1 MTLIHPDEFAKA
13 LSLQKIGLKS
23 LAIPLMKLFRVQRL
37 NKIYQKFSHYNGL
50 EFLDACLDELK
61 INYDI
66 PVNDFK
72 NIPTSGPVVFIAN
85 HPYGGLDGLLL
96 IRLIA
101 GIRPDLKVMANY
113 ILKNVKPIA
122 DFILPVD
129 PFERKDSAQ
138 KSLAGVKSTLEVLS
152 KGGCVAIFPAGEV
165 SAFHSNTKRITD
177 KTWNP
182 TIGKLIAKSGAKV
195 VPIYFSGNNSL
206 LFNLLG
212 MIHPRLRTARLPSE
226 ILNKKK
232 FALKIRIGK
241 PIAPEDIAEFT
252 DNTQLM
258 RFLRAKTYALATSL
272 EVRKNYFTIPL
283 RAKASPEQIIDPV
296 DQSLLEE
303 EIGKI
308 RENDLSLDFQDF
320 ELFLSESTDIPNIL
334 REIGRLREVT
344 FREIGEGTNRAI
356 DIDEFDLYYHHLF
369 IWSKSEKQ
377 IVGAYRIGKGNDLFN
392 KFGVKGFYINTL
404 FNMHRKMHPILRQ
417 SIELGR
423 SFIVKKYQQK
433 VFILLLLWRGILT
446 FIRQNPEYRYLIGP
460 VSISNHFLKISK
472 ALLVHYI
479 RQNYYDHEMAKL
491 VSAKKEFKVKLSNI
505 DAEILLRHDK
515 AIFMKTIDDI
525 ISELEP
531 EGFKT
536 PVLLKKYL
544 KQNGRII
551 GFNIDPKFNNALDG
565 FIIMDI
571 QDAPEET
578 LQMLE
583 KQTACAGKQKKGA
596 NAGDFNQLE

>member
-1 MTLIHPDEFAKA
+1 
-13 LSLQKIGLKS
+13 
-23 LAIPLMKLFRVQRL
+23 
-37 NKIYQKFSHYNGL
+37 
-50 EFLDACLDELK
+50 
-61 INYDI
+61 
-66 PVNDFK
+66 
-72 NIPTSGPVVFIAN
+72 
-85 HPYGGLDGLLL
+85 
-96 IRLIA
+96 
-101 GIRPDLKVMANY
+101 
-113 ILKNVKPIA
+113 
-122 DFILPVD
+122 
-129 PFERKDSAQ
+129 
-138 KSLAGVKSTLEVLS
+138 
-152 KGGCVAIFPAGEV
+152 
-165 SAFHSNTKRITD
+165 
-177 KTWNP
+177 
-182 TIGKLIAKSGAKV
+182 
-195 VPIYFSGNNSL
+195 
-206 LFNLLG
+206 
-212 MIHPRLRTARLPSE
+212 
-226 ILNKKK
+226 
-232 FALKIRIGK
+232 
-241 PIAPEDIAEFT
+241 
-252 DNTQLM
+252 M

-283 RAKASPEQIIDPV
+283 RAKASPEKIIEPV

-303 EIGKI
+303 EIETI
-308 RENDLSLDFQDF
+308 RKNDLLLDFQDF
-320 ELFLSESTDIPNIL
+320 ELFLSESTDIPNVL

-369 IWSKSEKQ
+369 IWSKSGKE

-423 SFIVKKYQQK
+423 SFIIKKYQQK

-583 KQTACAGKQKKGA
+583 KQTITTVK
-596 NAGDFNQLE
+596 

>member
-37 NKIYQKFSHYNGL
+37 NKIYHKFSHYDGL

-72 NIPTSGPVVFIAN
+72 NIPTTGPVVFIAN

-122 DFILPVD
+122 NYILPVD
-129 PFERKDSAQ
+129 PYERKDSAQ

-152 KGGCVAIFPAGEV
+152 NEGCVAIFPAGEV
-165 SAFHSNTKRITD
+165 SAFHTNSKRITD
-177 KTWNP
+177 KAWNP
-182 TIGKLIAKSGAKV
+182 MIGKLIAKSGAKV

-232 FALKIRIGK
+232 FALRIRIGK
-241 PIAPEDIAEFT
+241 PITPDDIAEFT

-258 RFLRAKTYALATSL
+258 RYLRAKTYALATSL
-272 EVRKNYFTIPL
+272 EVKKNYFTIPL
-283 RAKASPEQIIDPV
+283 RAKASPEKIIEPV
-296 DQSLLEE
+296 NQSLLEE
-303 EIGKI
+303 EIEII
-308 RENDLSLDFQDF
+308 RKNDLLLEFQDF
-320 ELFLSESTDIPNIL
+320 ELFLSESTDIPNVL

-369 IWSKSEKQ
+369 IWSKTGKE

-404 FNMHRKMHPILRQ
+404 FNMHRKMHPILKQ

-423 SFIVKKYQQK
+423 SFIIEKYQQK

-583 KQTACAGKQKKGA
+583 KQTASSGK
-596 NAGDFNQLE
+596 

>member
-37 NKIYQKFSHYNGL
+37 NKIYQKFSHYDGL
-50 EFLDACLDELK
+50 EFLDACLDELQVT
-61 INYDI
+61 YDI

-113 ILKNVKPIA
+113 ILKNIKPIT
-122 DFILPVD
+122 DYILPVD

-138 KSLAGVKSTLEVLS
+138 KSLAGVKSTLGVLS
-152 KGGCVAIFPAGEV
+152 EGGCVAIFPAGEV
-165 SAFHSNTKRITD
+165 SAFHTNTKRITD

-182 TIGKLIAKSGAKV
+182 MIGKLIAKSGAKV

-241 PIAPEDIAEFT
+241 PISPDDIAEFT

-272 EVRKNYFTIPL
+272 EVKKNYFTIPL
-283 RAKASPEQIIDPV
+283 RAKATPEKIIEPV
-296 DQSLLEE
+296 DVALIEQELANICQHDLLIE
-303 EIGKI
+303 
-308 RENDLSLDFQDF
+308 FQNF
-320 ELFLSESTDIPNIL
+320 ELYLSESTDIPNIL

-344 FREIGEGTNRAI
+344 FREVGEGTNRTI

-369 IWSKSEKQ
+369 IWSKTEKE

-392 KFGVKGFYINTL
+392 KYGVKGFYISTL
-404 FNMHRKMHPILRQ
+404 FNMHRKMHPILKQ
-417 SIELGR
+417 SVELGR
-423 SFIVKKYQQK
+423 SFIIKKYQQK
-433 VFILLLLWRGILT
+433 VFVLLLLWRGILT

-479 RQNYYDHEMAKL
+479 KQNYYDHELAKL
-491 VSAKKEFKVKLSNI
+491 VSAKKEFKVRLSNI
-505 DAEILLRHDK
+505 DAEILLRHNK
-515 AIFMKTIDDI
+515 ANFMKTIDDI

-583 KQTACAGKQKKGA
+583 KQTQSVAK
-596 NAGDFNQLE
+596 

>member
-1 MTLIHPDEFAKA
+1 MSLIEPKEFAKT
-13 LSLQKIGLKS
+13 LSLQKLGLKS
-23 LAIPLMKLFRVQRL
+23 LAIPLMKLFRIQRL
-37 NKIYQKFSHYNGL
+37 NRIYEKFSHYNGL
-50 EFLDACLDELK
+50 DFIDACLDELQ
-61 INYDI
+61 INYEV

-72 NIPTSGPVVFIAN
+72 NIPAKGPVVFIAN

-96 IRLIA
+96 IRLVA

-113 ILKNVKPIA
+113 VLKNVKPIA

-129 PFERKDSAQ
+129 PYERIDSSQ
-138 KSLAGVKSTLEVLS
+138 NSFAGIKRSLEVLAEGS
-152 KGGCVAIFPAGEV
+152 SLAIFPAGEV
-165 SAFHSNTKRITD
+165 SAFHTNSRRITD
-177 KTWNP
+177 KPWNP
-182 TIGKLIAKSGAKV
+182 MIGKLILKSGARV
-195 VPIYFSGNNSL
+195 VPIYFSGSNSL

-212 MIHPRLRTARLPSE
+212 LIHPRLRTARLPSE
-226 ILNKKK
+226 ILNKRR
-232 FALKIRIGK
+232 FSLKIRIGK
-241 PIAPEDIAEFT
+241 PISADDIADFS

-258 RFLRAKTYALATSL
+258 RYLRAKTYALATTL
-272 EVRKNYFTIPL
+272 EVKKNYFTIPL
-283 RAKASPEQIIDPV
+283 RAKATPEEIIEPV
-296 DQSLLEE
+296 DKALLEK
-303 EIGKI
+303 EIEVRKAD
-308 RENDLSLDFQDF
+308 DLLIEFQDF
-320 ELFLSESTDIPNIL
+320 ELYLCESTDIPNIL

-344 FREIGEGTNRAI
+344 FREVGEGTNRAI

-369 IWSKSEKQ
+369 IWSRTENR

-404 FNMHRKMHPILRQ
+404 FNMNRKMHPILKQ
-417 SIELGR
+417 SVELGR
-423 SFIVKKYQQK
+423 SFIIKEYQQK
-433 VFILLLLWRGILT
+433 VFVLLLLWRGILT
-446 FIRQNPEYRYLIGP
+446 FIRKNPEYRYLIGP

-472 ALLVHYI
+472 ALIVHYI
-479 RQNYYDHEMAKL
+479 RKNFYDHELAKL

-505 DAEILLRHDK
+505 DTEILLK
-515 AIFMKTIDDI
+515 ENKSIFMKTIDDI

-531 EGFKT
+531 EGIKT

-571 QDAPEET
+571 KDAPEET

-583 KQTACAGKQKKGA
+583 KASRPS
-596 NAGDFNQLE
+596 

>member
-1 MTLIHPDEFAKA
+1 MTLIHPDEFARA
-13 LSLQKIGLKS
+13 LSLQKLGLKS

-37 NKIYQKFSHYNGL
+37 NKIYHKFSHYNGL

-72 NIPTSGPVVFIAN
+72 NIPTTGPVVFIAN

-122 DFILPVD
+122 EYILPVD

-165 SAFHSNTKRITD
+165 SAFHTNSKRITD

-182 TIGKLIAKSGAKV
+182 MIGKLIAKSGAKV

-232 FALKIRIGK
+232 FALRIRIGK
-241 PIAPEDIAEFT
+241 PIAPDDIAEFT

-258 RFLRAKTYALATSL
+258 RYLRAKTYALATSL
-272 EVRKNYFTIPL
+272 EVKKHYFTIPL
-283 RAKASPEQIIDPV
+283 RAKASPEKIIDPV
-296 DQSLLEE
+296 DQALLEE
-303 EIGKI
+303 EIGMI
-308 RENDLSLDFQDF
+308 RKNDLLLEFQDF
-320 ELFLSESTDIPNIL
+320 ELFLSESTDIPNVL

-369 IWSKSEKQ
+369 IWSKAEKQ

-423 SFIVKKYQQK
+423 SFIIKKYQQK

-583 KQTACAGKQKKGA
+583 KQTASIGK
-596 NAGDFNQLE
+596 

>member
-13 LSLQKIGLKS
+13 LSLQKLGLKS

-283 RAKASPEQIIDPV
+283 RAKASPEKIIDPV

-308 RENDLSLDFQDF
+308 RKNDLSLDFQDF

-583 KQTACAGKQKKGA
+583 KQTACAGKQKKGG
-596 NAGDFNQLE
+596 NAGDFN

>member
-13 LSLQKIGLKS
+13 LSLQKLGLKS

-37 NKIYQKFSHYNGL
+37 NKIYQKFSHYDGL
-50 EFLDACLDELK
+50 EFLDACLDELQ

-72 NIPTSGPVVFIAN
+72 NIPTTGPVVFIAN

-122 DFILPVD
+122 DYILPVD

-152 KGGCVAIFPAGEV
+152 NGGCVAIFPAGEV
-165 SAFHSNTKRITD
+165 SAFHTNSKRITD

-182 TIGKLIAKSGAKV
+182 MIGKLIAKSGAKV

-232 FALKIRIGK
+232 FALRIRIGK
-241 PIAPEDIAEFT
+241 PILPEDITEFA

-283 RAKASPEQIIDPV
+283 RAKASPEKIIEPL

-303 EIGKI
+303 EIETI
-308 RENDLSLDFQDF
+308 RKNDLLLDFQDF
-320 ELFLSESTDIPNIL
+320 ELFLSESTDIPNVL

-369 IWSKSEKQ
+369 IWSKSGKE

-423 SFIVKKYQQK
+423 SFIIKKYQQK

-583 KQTACAGKQKKGA
+583 KQTITTVK
-596 NAGDFNQLE
+596 

>member
-1 MTLIHPDEFAKA
+1 MSLVHPDEFAKA
-13 LSLQKIGLKS
+13 LSLQKLGLKS
-23 LAIPLMKLFRVQRL
+23 LAIPLMKLLKVYRL
-37 NKIYQKFSHYNGL
+37 NKIYQKFSHYKAL
-50 EFLDACLDELK
+50 EFLDACLDELMVS
-61 INYDI
+61 YDI

-101 GIRPDLKVMANY
+101 GVRPDFKVMANY
-113 ILKNVKPIA
+113 ILKNVKPLE
-122 DFILPVD
+122 DYILPVD
-129 PFERKDSAQ
+129 PFERKDSTS
-138 KSLAGVKSTLEVLS
+138 KSLAGIKSSLEVLA
-152 KGGCVAIFPAGEV
+152 KGGSLAIFPAGEV
-165 SAFHSNTKRITD
+165 SSFHTNTKRITD
-177 KTWNP
+177 KAWNP
-182 TIGKLIAKSGAKV
+182 MIGKLISRSGAKV
-195 VPIYFSGNNSL
+195 VPVYFSGCNSL

-226 ILNKKK
+226 LLNKKK

-241 PIAPEDIAEFT
+241 PIPAVDIAEFN

-258 RFLRAKTYALATSL
+258 RYLRAKTYTLATSL
-272 EVRKNYFTIPL
+272 EVKKNYFTIPL
-283 RAKASPEQIIDPV
+283 RAKAKPETIIDPV
-296 DQSLLEE
+296 DQSLLEQ
-303 EIGKI
+303 EIDTI
-308 RENDLSLDFQDF
+308 REDDLLLEFQDF
-320 ELFLSESTDIPNIL
+320 ELYLSESTDIPNIL
-334 REIGRLREVT
+334 REIGRLRELT

-356 DIDEFDLYYHHLF
+356 DIDEYDLYYHHLF
-369 IWSKSEKQ
+369 IWAKTKKC
-377 IVGAYRIGKGNDLFN
+377 IVGAYRIGKGHDLYN
-392 KFGVKGFYINTL
+392 KFGVKGFYISTL
-404 FNMHRKMHPILRQ
+404 FNIHRKMHPILKQ
-417 SIELGR
+417 SVELGR
-423 SFIVKKYQQK
+423 SFIIKEYQQK
-433 VFILLLLWRGILT
+433 VFVLLLLWRGILT
-446 FIRQNPEYRYLIGP
+446 FIRKNPEYRYLIGP

-479 RQNYYDHEMAKL
+479 KQNYYDHELAKY
-491 VSAKKEFKVKLSNI
+491 VAAKKEFKVKLSNI
-505 DAEILLRHDK
+505 DVEILLKHDK

-544 KQNGRII
+544 KQNGKII

-571 QDAPEET
+571 QDTPEET

-583 KQTACAGKQKKGA
+583 KQTASTEK
-596 NAGDFNQLE
+596 